1 MKRKNIKEK
10 SKNNKRSNDELD
22 NSLSLETIKDID
34 NDNMIEMDEE
44 DDDDKID
51 IEEQNNI
58 NIEEDN
64 IFEKALCSMDE
75 NYKNGLSIITD
86 YEPDFSINYPEIKV
100 SPIPMFTPST
110 KLNAALQLEDKNEC
124 LIFYYTH
131 KKTLYPTIYCQ
142 LIGLSGVDSI
152 FSPEE
157 LNERDFI
164 WAGRKSIIFTNQ
176 KNFINLDILI
186 EEYIN
191 PIMKQYKKNEE
202 EKNIFIEQLC
212 QNILIQEYLTY
223 EELFMKV
230 KELNTLITEHKIK
243 DLGLVII
250 DGINS
255 INPQKV
261 EFLNDEAG
269 KNYNLKFYKY
279 NISYKGEINSNKKKN
294 RNSNENKRAKTN
306 NNNNKSAIKENL
318 YRNISS
324 NNTSNRYVPSNEI
337 LQQSIVTLILNYREK
352 FNFNLII
359 TVFDYTQDNFYNL
372 NISGKASYKEKNKNT
387 YTYSIPE
394 LKKRCYF
401 AFKLPSIFF
410 PKKIMYIEPINF
422 CVNYNENIFGIII
435 NPNNTQKLVFQAFN
449 KEKDDYRPQRISSQ
463 IEYDYK

>member
-1 MKRKNIKEK
+1 MKRKTIKEK
-10 SKNNKRSNDELD
+10 SKNNKKGEEKLD

-34 NDNMIEMDEE
+34 LDNDNMIEEE
-44 DDDDKID
+44 EVDGNNID
-51 IEEQNNI
+51 IEEQNSI

-64 IFEKALCSMDE
+64 IFEKALCELDE
-75 NYKNGLSIITD
+75 NYKKGISLITD
-86 YEPDFSINYPEIKV
+86 YEPDFSINYPEIKI

-110 KLNAALQLEDKNEC
+110 KLNAALQLEDKNDC

-152 FSPEE
+152 FSQEE

-191 PIMKQYKKNEE
+191 QIMKQYKKNEE

-230 KELNTLITEHKIK
+230 KELNTLITENKIK

-255 INPQKV
+255 INPQKI

-279 NISYKGEINSNKKKN
+279 NMSYKAELNSYKKKN
-294 RNSNENKRAKTN
+294 RNSFDNKRAKA

-318 YRNISS
+318 YRNISP
-324 NNTSNRYVPSNEI
+324 NNTNNRYVPSNEI
-337 LQQSIVTLILNYREK
+337 LQQSIVTLIMNYREK

-401 AFKLPSIFF
+401 AFKLPSIYF

>member
-1 MKRKNIKEK
+1 MA
-10 SKNNKRSNDELD
+10 
-22 NSLSLETIKDID
+22 
-34 NDNMIEMDEE
+34 
-44 DDDDKID
+44 
-51 IEEQNNI
+51 
-58 NIEEDN
+58 N

-75 NYKNGLSIITD
+75 NYKNGLSIIAD
-86 YEPDFSINYPEIKV
+86 YEPDFSINSEEIKV

-152 FSPEE
+152 FSQEE

-191 PIMKQYKKNEE
+191 QIMKQYKKNEE

-294 RNSNENKRAKTN
+294 RNSNENKRAKT

>member
-1 MKRKNIKEK
+1 MKRKNINEK
-10 SKNNKRSNDELD
+10 SKNNKKCDDRLD
-22 NSLSLETIKDID
+22 NSYSLETIKDNDSD
-34 NDNMIEMDEE
+34 NILEIDEE
-44 DDDDKID
+44 VDDDKID
-51 IEEQNNI
+51 
-58 NIEEDN
+58 IEEDN
-64 IFEKALCSMDE
+64 IFEKALCAMDE
-75 NYKNGLSIITD
+75 NYKKGLCIITD
-86 YEPDFSINYPEIKV
+86 YEPDFSINYPKIKV
-100 SPIPMFTPST
+100 NPVPMFTPST

-142 LIGLSGVDSI
+142 LLGISGVDSI
-152 FSPEE
+152 FTQEE

-164 WAGRKSIIFTNQ
+164 WAGVKSIIFTNQ

-191 PIMKQYKKNEE
+191 PIMKQYKKNEQ
-202 EKNIFIEQLC
+202 EKNIFIEELC

-223 EELFMKV
+223 EELFLKL
-230 KELNTLITEHKIK
+230 KELNILFTEHKIK
-243 DLGLVII
+243 DVGLIII
-250 DGINS
+250 DGLNS

-261 EFLNDEAG
+261 EFLNDETG

-279 NISYKGEINSNKKKN
+279 NISYKGESNSNRKNN
-294 RNSNENKRAKTN
+294 RNSFDNKRAKS
-306 NNNNKSAIKENL
+306 NNNKGAIKENL
-318 YRNISS
+318 YGNIYS
-324 NNTSNRYVPSNEI
+324 NNASNRYAPSNEI
-337 LQQSIVTLILNYREK
+337 LQQSIVTLIMNYREK
-352 FNFNLII
+352 FDFNLII
-359 TVFDYTQDNFYNL
+359 TVFDFAQDNFYNL

-387 YTYSIPE
+387 YTCSIPQ

-401 AFKLPSIFF
+401 AYKLPSIYF